1 MRKKRQGFTLIEII
15 VVLVILGILLAIAT
29 PSILGYVQ
37 KAKDSRLLQEA
48 RHVLVVSKDYGL
60 RLHTKEE
67 LQNLSTDEVMEKIM
81 KDAEVEGELLEIH
94 LNKAQD
100 NAGDFIVKIED
111 KYLSYND
118 EKQEFSFLK
127 SYDNAFVKANKIIK
141 QLLNQDKEAY
151 QILYSYYY
159 KADQTPNKTGALD
172 SEGPNFG
179 SKIRAELEKNGIDA
193 DAYSFRIY
201 NDNNN
206 CKITIATRRITIA
219 DTHQQQIDIV
229 QYDYG
234 KGGKFH
240 TEPTIKKGKV
250 PVVIKKTE
258 DQSTHQQVTYPVL
271 DVEHA
276 TWE

>member
-141 QLLNQDKEAY
+141 QLLNH
-151 QILYSYYY
+151 
-159 KADQTPNKTGALD
+159 
-172 SEGPNFG
+172 
-179 SKIRAELEKNGIDA
+179 
-193 DAYSFRIY
+193 
-201 NDNNN
+201 
-206 CKITIATRRITIA
+206 CKK
-219 DTHQQQIDIV
+219 DT
-229 QYDYG
+229 YL
-234 KGGKFH
+234 
-240 TEPTIKKGKV
+240 
-250 PVVIKKTE
+250 
-258 DQSTHQQVTYPVL
+258 QSSQ
-271 DVEHA
+271 
-276 TWE
+276 

>member
-151 QILYSYYY
+151 QILYS
-159 KADQTPNKTGALD
+159 
-172 SEGPNFG
+172 
-179 SKIRAELEKNGIDA
+179 
-193 DAYSFRIY
+193 
-201 NDNNN
+201 
-206 CKITIATRRITIA
+206 
-219 DTHQQQIDIV
+219 